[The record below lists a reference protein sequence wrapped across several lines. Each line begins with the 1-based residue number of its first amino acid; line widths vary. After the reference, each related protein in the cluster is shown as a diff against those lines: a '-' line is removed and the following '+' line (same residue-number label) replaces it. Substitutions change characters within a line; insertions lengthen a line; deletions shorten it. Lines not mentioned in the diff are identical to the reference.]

1 MGMFSWLFG
10 KKKKKRKKRPVAGK
24 RPRPAAQGP
33 KGAPT
38 SVAKPAA
45 EPPEVEL
52 LPEGYF
58 EVPLPDGDGRCCDEG
73 CVCGNVVI
81 ARGTGYLFI
90 EQETVDFRSNAPTV
104 EQARAK
110 ERRVRSQMG
119 DMDEAAAV
127 MHGRTT
133 ALLICEQSARQRD
146 IDLEVAA
153 ADARHWW
160 ETGQAPLR
168 ATPEAKPVEV
178 ELVKEAAAEPVAEE
192 PAEKPKPKAKKK
204 ATPKAKT
211 TEPKAKKVEP
221 KVKKAAATE
230 KTEPEAKKTRAAT
243 DKATT
248 TKKAK
253 PKAKKTEPRAAS
265 KKKEEGEGETQG
277 QGA

>member
-1 MGMFSWLFG
+1 MGIFGWLFG
-10 KKKKKRKKRPVAGK
+10 KKKKRKKKRPVAGK
-24 RPRPAAQGP
+24 RPRPAAQRP

-38 SVAKPAA
+38 AGAKPAA

-58 EVPLPDGDGRCCDEG
+58 EVPLPDGDGMCCDEG
-73 CVCGNVVI
+73 CVCGSVVI

-90 EQETVDFRSNAPTV
+90 EQDTVDFRSNAPTV

-133 ALLICEQSARQRD
+133 ALLICEQSARRRG
-146 IDLEVAA
+146 IDLEAAA
-153 ADARHWW
+153 ADAGHWW

-178 ELVKEAAAEPVAEE
+178 EPAKEAAAETAAEA

-211 TEPKAKKVEP
+211 TETKAKKAEP
-221 KVKKAAATE
+221 KVKKAAAE
-230 KTEPEAKKTRAAT
+230 KAEP
-243 DKATT
+243 T

-253 PKAKKTEPRAAS
+253 PTTAKAKPKAKRSAGAAS
-265 KKKEEGEGETQG
+265 KRKEEGEGETQG
-277 QGA
+277 QGV

>member
-178 ELVKEAAAEPVAEE
+178 ELVKEAAEPIDDKPV
-192 PAEKPKPKAKKK
+192 EKPKPKAKKK